1 LADIDNEGLD
11 EMDRRLLSTLV
22 EKYGGG
28 PVGLNNLAAALG
40 EESDTI
46 EEVYEPYLIQE
57 GYLLRT
63 HRGRQATSLAYRHLG
78 LNPPDGRQERLL

>member
-1 LADIDNEGLD
+1 
-11 EMDRRLLSTLV
+11 MDRRLLALLV
-22 EKYGGG
+22 EKYSGG

-46 EEVYEPYLIQE
+46 EDVYEPYLIQE

-63 HRGRQATSLAYRHLG
+63 HRGRQATLRAYRHLG
-78 LNPPDGRQERLL
+78 LTPPEGHQERLL